1 MWTVFIDEFK
11 LEFNILKVAGSSLGY
26 KHTEESL
33 VKFSGEN
40 YHLFGKTHSSSMIEK
55 LSGQNN
61 HMFMRRAKLHP
72 MYKKSPSAITRELNR
87 ISQGT

>member
-1 MWTVFIDEFK
+1 
-11 LEFNILKVAGSSLGY
+11 
-26 KHTEESL
+26 
-33 VKFSGEN
+33 
-40 YHLFGKTHSSSMIEK
+40 MIEK